1 MYKSNNWIIQWV
13 KRTSMFQLSQDSNMF
28 QRAISIYSS
37 STDYSKYSPV
47 TRVAHVL
54 TVILKPPNK
63 LGVTPVSGIWAFAF
77 ALRVRD
83 AWEAQAA
90 SRQELEQRPWLC
102 WRLQGARLEI
112 KPNKNVWFV
121 AFIFGR
127 CQLQFELA
135 RCLEAGWVTNMKDAL
150 MNCWQ
155 SSASS
160 LIHYVMEWKT
170 SPHCYTKVF
179 PQLMASFYIMI
190 IYLNLIYLIIF
201 SSLVLVWIK
210 FSFTFLL

>member
-1 MYKSNNWIIQWV
+1 MSP
-13 KRTSMFQLSQDSNMF
+13 LS
-28 QRAISIYSS
+28 
-37 STDYSKYSPV
+37 
-47 TRVAHVL
+47 L
-54 TVILKPPNK
+54 
-63 LGVTPVSGIWAFAF
+63 VSGR
-77 ALRVRD
+77 LPSLCESRD

-160 LIHYVMEWKT
+160 LIHYVMERKT
-170 SPHCYTKVF
+170 SPHCNTTVL
-179 PQLMASFYIMI
+179 PQLMASFSIMI
-190 IYLNLIYLIIF
+190 IYLHLIYLISF
-201 SSLVLVWIK
+201 SSLVLICVT
-210 FSFTFLL
+210 FAFTCLLQMLSNLPTLIIFKCNSHVLVL

>member
-1 MYKSNNWIIQWV
+1 MSP
-13 KRTSMFQLSQDSNMF
+13 LS
-28 QRAISIYSS
+28 
-37 STDYSKYSPV
+37 
-47 TRVAHVL
+47 L
-54 TVILKPPNK
+54 
-63 LGVTPVSGIWAFAF
+63 VSGHF
-77 ALRVRD
+77 LPLLCESRD

-135 RCLEAGWVTNMKDAL
+135 LCLEAGWVKNMKDAL

-155 SSASS
+155 SSVSS
-160 LIHYVMEWKT
+160 LIHYMMAVKT
-170 SPHCYTKVF
+170 STHCYTAAWQNTDGIILFIIIHFSLKWRGFNVF
-179 PQLMASFYIMI
+179 NNLLFSHPFTLLPKASRAPTTTPIWQL
-190 IYLNLIYLIIF
+190 
-201 SSLVLVWIK
+201 
-210 FSFTFLL
+210 